1 MRKTIGFSTIELLI
15 VLATIGVIAGI
26 AIPSLLRSKEKQTS
40 EKALLEKASSSKT
53 DMIVWNRLSGPSHGD
68 GWAATVYWV
77 VNPTTQDTVYI
88 LPEHG
93 IFVLPAKPFTAEAAK

>member
-15 VLATIGVIAGI
+15 VLATIDVTI